1 MSIEGRKVF
10 VIGAG
15 RGIGRAIALRLA
27 RDGADVAVNDLQPE
41 TARTT
46 AGEIEALGRASVA
59 VPGDVTERST
69 ASEMAAAAARSLGGL
84 DVLVNNAG
92 IVQVKP
98 LVEVEPA
105 ELEQLFRVNV
115 FGVVYGIQAAYEQ
128 MADTGG
134 KIINAASIAGRSGFE
149 YLSAYSATKF
159 GVVGLTQAAAK
170 ELAGHRITVNA
181 YCPASSAPTCGS
193 TSTTGSAVTSASAR
207 ARPARATRTTR
218 CSTGCR
224 PRRKSPPSCPTWPG
238 PTPTS

>member
-1 MSIEGRKVF
+1 MSIEGRKAF
-10 VIGAG
+10 VTGAG

-115 FGVVYGIQAAYEQ
+115 FGVVYGIQAAYGALGIRVPLGVLGDEVRRRRP
-128 MADTGG
+128 DPGRREG
-134 KIINAASIAGRSGFE
+134 AGRSPDHRQRLLPGIVGTDMWE
-149 YLSAYSATKF
+149 HIDDRLGGYL
-159 GVVGLTQAAAK
+159 GLGKGEARSRYAHDAVLDRVQTPEEVASLVSY
-170 ELAGHRITVNA
+170 LAG
-181 YCPASSAPTCGS
+181 PDSDFM
-193 TSTTGSAVTSASAR
+193 TGQSVVIDGGIVMA
-207 ARPARATRTTR
+207 
-218 CSTGCR
+218 
-224 PRRKSPPSCPTWPG
+224 
-238 PTPTS
+238 